1 MFVMHKT
8 PSTVDKRLD
17 TMFEIASVIAK
28 RSSCNRAKVGCV
40 ITNIEMTQILA
51 MGYNGNY
58 RGGPNECDH
67 PNAAGQ
73 CGCIH
78 AEENA
83 LIKAPYTPGQ
93 LLLFSTTAPCL
104 SCAKL
109 ILNAGIK
116 YVFADTLYRDPSG
129 VELLF
134 RNHVNVTIRRMG

>member
-1 MFVMHKT
+1 MLVMHKS

-17 TMFEIASVIAK
+17 TMFEIAAIIAK
-28 RSSCNRAKVGCV
+28 RSSCDRAKVGCV
-40 ITNIEMTQILA
+40 ITNTEMTQILA

-83 LIKAPYTPGQ
+83 LIKAPYAPGQ

-104 SCAKL
+104 ACAKL

-116 YVFADTLYRDPSG
+116 YVFADVPYRDPSG
-129 VELLF
+129 IELLF
-134 RNHVNVTIRRMG
+134 RNQVNVTIRRIQ